1 MALAA
6 DFVRIC
12 LLQRGD
18 RYVYGAEASL
28 TDPDPDVF
36 DCSELVQWACARVGV
51 VFPDG
56 SQNQEAACRAAGLIV
71 PVAQGVRTQ
80 GALLFRHRPDAA
92 HVAVSLG
99 NGTTI
104 EARGSAYG
112 VGSWDAVKGRD
123 WTAAG
128 RIPGL
133 VYGVPAGAMG
143 RDTTGPGSSA
153 PAWPGRY
160 LMKGPPPMRGADVK
174 SWQTKMKTRGW
185 KIPVTGVYNARTAD
199 VCEQFQREKGLF
211 VDGVVGEDTW
221 NAAWLA
227 PVV

>member
-1 MALAA
+1 MAHAA

-28 TDPDPDVF
+28 SDPDPDVF

-56 SQNQEAACRAAGLIV
+56 SQNQEAACRAANQIIPIPRAV
-71 PVAQGVRTQ
+71 KTQ
-80 GALLFRHRPDAA
+80 GALLFRRRPDAA

-112 VGSWDAVKGRD
+112 VGSWDAVQGRD

-128 RIPGL
+128 LIPGMI
-133 VYGVPAGAMG
+133 YGAPGGAVATETGGSPAG
-143 RDTTGPGSSA
+143 A

-160 LMKGPPPMRGADVK
+160 LMKGPPPMRGDDVRA
-174 SWQTKMKTRGW
+174 WQTRMTKRGW
-185 KIPVTGVYNARTAD
+185 HLPVTGVYNARTAD
-199 VCEQFQREKGLF
+199 VCEQFQKEKGLF
-211 VDGVVGEDTW
+211 VDGVVGVDTW

-227 PVV
+227 PIV